1 MAIKRKNVYLVQI
14 NSVYGNEVYFPY
26 AAGVLA
32 AYALEDETVRENYI
46 FNKIVYVREEAEAAV
61 ENMEEPFLVGFSTY
75 IWNFE
80 YSKFIACEL
89 KNRFPECLIVFGG
102 HQVPEGVQLLE
113 DYPYID
119 ILQHGEGEESF
130 CKLLKTLAEG
140 GRIDKVPNISY
151 RTESGLIST
160 HPAKTVCI
168 DYPSPYLSGVFDSIM
183 EPGGYSFSAILETNR
198 GCPNKCAF
206 CDWGNIKATV
216 RLFPLDRVRQ
226 EIEWIARH
234 KIEYCYCAD
243 GNFGLFE
250 RDVQI
255 VDMIVEAKNKFGYPK
270 KFQATYAKNKS
281 AVVYAINKKLNEA
294 GMSKGATLSFQTM
307 SKIALKNIG
316 RENMPLEEFTAL
328 MAMYNEAHIPAYSE
342 LILGLPGENYDSFRN
357 SLDNLLNRASICLSI
372 YLTARFL

>member
-119 ILQHGEGEESF
+119 ILQHGEGEE
-130 CKLLKTLAEG
+130 
-140 GRIDKVPNISY
+140 
-151 RTESGLIST
+151 
-160 HPAKTVCI
+160 
-168 DYPSPYLSGVFDSIM
+168 
-183 EPGGYSFSAILETNR
+183 
-198 GCPNKCAF
+198 
-206 CDWGNIKATV
+206 
-216 RLFPLDRVRQ
+216 
-226 EIEWIARH
+226 
-234 KIEYCYCAD
+234 
-243 GNFGLFE
+243 
-250 RDVQI
+250 
-255 VDMIVEAKNKFGYPK
+255 
-270 KFQATYAKNKS
+270 
-281 AVVYAINKKLNEA
+281 
-294 GMSKGATLSFQTM
+294 
-307 SKIALKNIG
+307 
-316 RENMPLEEFTAL
+316 
-328 MAMYNEAHIPAYSE
+328 
-342 LILGLPGENYDSFRN
+342 
-357 SLDNLLNRASICLSI
+357 
-372 YLTARFL
+372 